1 MALDRVE
8 LDAPHCACADR
19 RNSGLLQHALARLW
33 DCEMIRDLLCLLAAG
48 IARTAEL
55 AHALDV
61 LVSLVVVEIRFF
73 GIRAWNFSF
82 TIAL

>member
-1 MALDRVE
+1 LALDRVE

-61 LVSLVVVEIRFF
+61 TMAMVQQVLED
-73 GIRAWNFSF
+73 
-82 TIAL
+82 